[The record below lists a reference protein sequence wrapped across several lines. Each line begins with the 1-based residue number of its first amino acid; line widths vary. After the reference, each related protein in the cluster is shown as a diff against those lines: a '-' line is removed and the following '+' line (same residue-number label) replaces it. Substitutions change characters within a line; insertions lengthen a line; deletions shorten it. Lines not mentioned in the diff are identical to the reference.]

1 MVTPE
6 LVNYIKVQLS
16 QGKTKEEVRG
26 VLLSNGWNSSDL
38 DSAFLQ
44 LFPIS
49 VAEKQEDSM
58 KEEIIKKKREN
69 IFDFQNYKWY
79 EWFAILPFFTLVIVG
94 GMVGGVIGFSGG
106 ALTLTIISKEK
117 MSLFLKIFLIIVVI
131 SISYLLSFILAGI
144 VGVAFSS

>member
-26 VLLSNGWNSSDL
+26 VLLYNGWNSSDL

-79 EWFAILPFFTLVIVG
+79 EWFAMLPFFTLVVIG
-94 GMVGGVIGFSGG
+94 GMIGGVMGFLGG
-106 ALTLTIISKEK
+106 GLTLTIISKKK

-131 SISYLLSFILAGI
+131 SLSYILSFILAG
-144 VGVAFSS
+144 VVDLMLLS